1 VIEMRQIIEQLATIG
16 TITSKRY
23 KPWQSA
29 TFTGKRLTITMA
41 VPDTALLGWEP
52 VAPAGTLVADVMV
65 SPTGRNK
72 CEVVVLLVAA
82 SQPSTFDGGG

>member
-1 VIEMRQIIEQLATIG
+1 MRNITEQLATIG

-23 KPWQSA
+23 EPWQSA
-29 TFTGKRLTITMA
+29 TFTSKRLTITMA
-41 VPDTALLGWEP
+41 VPDTALLNWEP

-65 SPTGRNK
+65 TATGRNR

-82 SQPSTFDGGG
+82 